1 MKKLSMIILSSILY
15 SHGLEWWMTP
25 FLSTYAPTDYSSHTL
40 GLQKKVEK
48 GYSSETYTFVQNN
61 REALQTEISQGE
73 GEHLDTLASFY
84 EKMDEGYIK
93 DKEKWKETLQKNY
106 QNIFF
111 IDNNLY
117 ASDEHVDYMLFN
129 ITYGL
134 QKMTIQE
141 NQPITPIK
149 LPSNFISK
157 EECLAKGGKVWNS
170 ASEITYKGELIGK
183 IIGLR
188 CPCACLVE

>member
-1 MKKLSMIILSSILY
+1 MKKISIITIIFSSVLY
-15 SHGLEWWMTP
+15 SHGQLAWWMVP
-25 FLSTYAPTDYSSHTL
+25 FFTTYAPTNYSSHTL

-48 GYSSETYTFVQNN
+48 GYNSETYTFVQNN

-73 GEHLDTLASFY
+73 GEHLDTLANFY
-84 EKMDEGYIK
+84 KKMDEGYIK
-93 DKEKWKETLQKNY
+93 DREKWKETLQKNY

-111 IDNNLY
+111 IDNTY

-129 ITYGL
+129 TTFNL
-134 QKMTIQE
+134 QKTI
-141 NQPITPIK
+141 NFIK
-149 LPSNFISK
+149 LPSNIISK

-170 ASEITYKGELIGK
+170 SAELTYKGELIGK

-188 CPCACLVE
+188 CPCACLVER